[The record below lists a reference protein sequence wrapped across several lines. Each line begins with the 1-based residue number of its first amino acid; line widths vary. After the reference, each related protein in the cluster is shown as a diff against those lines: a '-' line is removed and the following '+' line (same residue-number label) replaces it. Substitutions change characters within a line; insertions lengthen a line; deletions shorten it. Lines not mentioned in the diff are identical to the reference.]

1 MKFIFP
7 QNYKFKNKIFGIMD
21 YTTAIVNIIIYIIVY
36 YLLRI
41 FIHNIK
47 IKIFIFVLVCFPC
60 FLLSIINTN
69 RENIFCIIKYIIK
82 YIKSSKIY
90 LYK

>member
-7 QNYKFKNKIFGIMD
+7 QNYKFKNKIFGVMD

-36 YLLRI
+36 YILKM
-41 FIHNIK
+41 FIHNVK
-47 IKIFIFVLVCFPC
+47 IKIFIFVLICFPC
-60 FLLSIINTN
+60 FLLSVINNN
-69 RENIFCIIKYIIK
+69 RENIFCIIKYVVK
-82 YIKSSKIY
+82 YIKRPKLY

>member
-7 QNYKFKNKIFGIMD
+7 QNYKFKNKIFGVMD
-21 YTTAIVNIIIYIIVY
+21 YTTAIINIIIYVVVY
-36 YLLRI
+36 YLLKI
-41 FIHNIK
+41 FIHSIK
-47 IKIFIFVLVCFPC
+47 IKIFMFVLICFPC

-69 RENIFCIIKYIIK
+69 KENIFCVIKYIIK
-82 YIKSSKIY
+82 YIKNSKLY